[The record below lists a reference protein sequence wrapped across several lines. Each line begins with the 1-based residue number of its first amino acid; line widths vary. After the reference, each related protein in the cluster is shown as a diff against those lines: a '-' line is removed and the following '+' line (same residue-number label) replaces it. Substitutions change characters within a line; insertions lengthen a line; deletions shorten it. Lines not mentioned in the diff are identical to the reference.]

1 MYKIAGF
8 DKDKSSYLLVSI
20 EKMTTE
26 FLKNHPDEVFY
37 SFAFDCNSLTGEINL
52 SMNTE
57 EELKDSFQTPEEFY
71 SSKFSVGDWKYSC
84 FDSDGISDEEFCKIT
99 QDLKEN
105 EWTLFSKKLLLFFTE
120 ILIEFSETE
129 CFKRIPKTD
138 DFKILC
144 IDHDEDLSLAELRMY
159 DMLDMINSVAIK
171 DRPLLA
177 DIFSGKK
184 FGFGMGVLFTL
195 AGLFLVGVNYYTIN
209 YHGFYRMKLMALNC
223 IFLFLGPTL
232 ILFPGANIIKK
243 KGENHDYTTILWW
256 KESSKAHRTLWITM
270 AMWGF

>member
-1 MYKIAGF
+1 
-8 DKDKSSYLLVSI
+8 
-20 EKMTTE
+20 MTTE